1 MESVF
6 EGLADAVLC
15 LAGRFDFD
23 EVGRLGGR
31 MAEGKVGAAF
41 TGLVLRLDQGWV
53 IRIPAQLPKDRQ
65 DDALGDCLFVGKLAL
80 P

>member
-1 MESVF
+1 MEGVF
-6 EGLADAVLC
+6 EGLADAVLG

-23 EVGRLGGR
+23 ELGGLGGR
-31 MAEGKVGAAF
+31 MAQGEVNAAF
-41 TGLVLRLDQGWV
+41 PGLEFGLDQGWV
-53 IRIPAQLPKDRQ
+53 VRVPAQLPKERQ